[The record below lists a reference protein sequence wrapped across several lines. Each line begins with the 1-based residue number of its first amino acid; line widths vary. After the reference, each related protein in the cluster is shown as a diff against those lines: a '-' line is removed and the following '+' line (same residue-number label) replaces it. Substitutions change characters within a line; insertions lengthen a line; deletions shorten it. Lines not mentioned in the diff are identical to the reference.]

1 MKTANAITL
10 NRKNNTIEVT
20 KKFYEAASKYN
31 SEEELLLREAQKNN
45 PGFKV
50 VVATRK
56 TKSTYKGLDYEFMT
70 TYIKAHDDA
79 EKSKMATFLE
89 MRALTAEAIMMDAVP
104 ADYLTVKEWFL
115 REFPEIEAFHDKRK
129 QMLANIEKKNEEK
142 RLEREMKKRELLLAS
157 VA

>member
-1 MKTANAITL
+1 MKKSISITL
-10 NRKNNTIEVT
+10 NRQNRTIEVT

-31 SEEELLLREAQKNN
+31 SEEEILLREAQQNN

-70 TYIKAHDDA
+70 TYIKAHDD
-79 EKSKMATFLE
+79 ENKTKMAAFLE
-89 MRALTAEAIMMDAVP
+89 MRALTAEAIMMDVAP
-104 ADYLTVKEWFL
+104 ADYLSVKEWFL
-115 REFPEIEAFHDKRK
+115 NEFPEIEAFHDKRK

>member
-1 MKTANAITL
+1 MKKSISITL
-10 NRKNNTIEVT
+10 NRQNNTIEVT

-31 SEEELLLREAQKNN
+31 SEEELLLRGAQQNN
-45 PGFKV
+45 PGYKV
-50 VVATRK
+50 EVISRK
-56 TKSTYKGLDYEFMT
+56 TKSTYKGLDYDFMT

-89 MRALTAEAIMMDAVP
+89 MRALTAEAIAMDASP

-115 REFPEIEAFHDKRK
+115 NEFPEIEAFHDKRK

>member
-1 MKTANAITL
+1 MKTANAINL
-10 NRKNNTIEVT
+10 NRQNRTIEVT
-20 KKFYEAASKYN
+20 KKFYTAASKYN

-70 TYIKAHDDA
+70 TYIKKHDDA

-89 MRALTAEAIMMDAVP
+89 MRALTAEAIMMDAAP

>member
-1 MKTANAITL
+1 MKTANTITL
-10 NRKNNTIEVT
+10 NHKTRTIEVT
-20 KKFYEAASKYN
+20 KKFYAAASKYN
-31 SEEELLLREAQKNN
+31 SEEELLLRGAQQNN
-45 PGFKV
+45 PGYKV
-50 VVATRK
+50 EVISRK
-56 TKSTYKGLDYEFMT
+56 TKSTYKGLDYDFMT

-89 MRALTAEAIMMDAVP
+89 MRALTAEAIAMDAAP

>member
-1 MKTANAITL
+1 MKTANTITL
-10 NRKNNTIEVT
+10 NHKTRTIEVT
-20 KKFYEAASKYN
+20 KKFYAAASKYN
-31 SEEELLLREAQKNN
+31 SEEELLLRGAQQNN

-50 VVATRK
+50 VIATRK

-70 TYIKAHDDA
+70 TYIKAHDD
-79 EKSKMATFLE
+79 ENKTKMAAFLE
-89 MRALTAEAIMMDAVP
+89 MRALTAEAIMMDVAP
-104 ADYLTVKEWFL
+104 ADYLSVKEWFL
-115 REFPEIEAFHDKRK
+115 NEFPEIEAFHEKRK

>member
-1 MKTANAITL
+1 MKTANAINL

-31 SEEELLLREAQKNN
+31 SEEELLLREAQQNN

-89 MRALTAEAIMMDAVP
+89 MRALTAEAIMMDVAP
-104 ADYLTVKEWFL
+104 ADYLSVKEWFL
-115 REFPEIEAFHDKRK
+115 NEFPEIEAFHEKRQ
-129 QMLANIEKKNEEK
+129 QMLDNIEKKSAEK
-142 RLEREMKKRELLLAS
+142 RLARQKKNFALLMATF
-157 VA
+157 A

>member
-10 NRKNNTIEVT
+10 NHKNRTIEVT
-20 KKFYEAASKYN
+20 KKFYTAASKYN
-31 SEEELLLREAQKNN
+31 SEEELLLRGAQQNN
-45 PGFKV
+45 PTYKV

-70 TYIKAHDDA
+70 TYIKKHDDA

-89 MRALTAEAIMMDAVP
+89 MRALTAEAIMMDAAP

>member
-1 MKTANAITL
+1 MKTANAINL

-70 TYIKAHDDA
+70 TYIKKHDDA

-89 MRALTAEAIMMDAVP
+89 MRALTAEAIMMDAAP

-115 REFPEIEAFHDKRK
+115 REFPEIEAFHEKRQ
-129 QMLANIEKKNEEK
+129 QMLDNIEKKSAEK
-142 RLEREMKKRELLLAS
+142 RLARQKKNLALLMATF
-157 VA
+157 A

>member
-1 MKTANAITL
+1 MKTANTITL
-10 NRKNNTIEVT
+10 NHKTRTIEVT
-20 KKFYEAASKYN
+20 KKFYAAASKYN
-31 SEEELLLREAQKNN
+31 SEEELLLRGAQQNN
-45 PGFKV
+45 PGYKV
-50 VVATRK
+50 EVISRK
-56 TKSTYKGLDYEFMT
+56 TKSTYKGLDYDFMT
-70 TYIKAHDDA
+70 TYIKKHDDA

-89 MRALTAEAIMMDAVP
+89 MRALTAEAIAMDASP

-115 REFPEIEAFHDKRK
+115 NEFPEIEAFHDKRK

>member
-1 MKTANAITL
+1 MKTANTITL
-10 NRKNNTIEVT
+10 NHKNRTIEVT
-20 KKFYEAASKYN
+20 KKFYAAASKYN
-31 SEEELLLREAQKNN
+31 SEEELLLRGAQQNN
-45 PGFKV
+45 PGYKV
-50 VVATRK
+50 EVISRK
-56 TKSTYKGLDYEFMT
+56 TKSTYKGLDYDFMT
-70 TYIKAHDDA
+70 TYIKKHDDA

-89 MRALTAEAIMMDAVP
+89 MRALTAEAIAMDASP

-115 REFPEIEAFHDKRK
+115 NEFPEIEAFHDKRK

>member
-1 MKTANAITL
+1 MKTANAINL

-56 TKSTYKGLDYEFMT
+56 TKSTYKGLDYEFMA
-70 TYIKAHDDA
+70 TYIKAHDD
-79 EKSKMATFLE
+79 ENKTKMAAFLE
-89 MRALTAEAIMMDAVP
+89 MRALTAEAVMMDAAP
-104 ADYLTVKEWFL
+104 ADYISVKNWFL
-115 REFPEIEAFHDKRK
+115 NEFPEIEAFHEKRQ
-129 QMLANIEKKNEEK
+129 QMLDAIEKKNAEK
-142 RLEREMKKRELLLAS
+142 RLARQKKNLELLMETFA
-157 VA
+157 

>member
-1 MKTANAITL
+1 MKTANAINL
-10 NRKNNTIEVT
+10 NRKDNTIEVT

-31 SEEELLLREAQKNN
+31 SEEEILLREAQQNN

-89 MRALTAEAIMMDAVP
+89 MRALTAEAIMMDVAP

-115 REFPEIEAFHDKRK
+115 NEFPEIEAFHEKRQ
-129 QMLANIEKKNEEK
+129 QMLDNIEKKSAEK
-142 RLEREMKKRELLLAS
+142 RLARQKKNFALLMATF
-157 VA
+157 A

>member
-1 MKTANAITL
+1 MKTANAINL

-20 KKFYEAASKYN
+20 KKFYDAASKYN

-70 TYIKAHDDA
+70 TYIKAHDD
-79 EKSKMATFLE
+79 ENKTKMAAFLE
-89 MRALTAEAIMMDAVP
+89 MRALTAEAIMMDAAP
-104 ADYLTVKEWFL
+104 ADYISVKNWFL
-115 REFPEIEAFHDKRK
+115 NEFPEIVAFHEKRQ
-129 QMLANIEKKNEEK
+129 QMLDAIEKKNAEK
-142 RLEREMKKRELLLAS
+142 RLARQKKNLELLMETFA
-157 VA
+157 

>member
-10 NRKNNTIEVT
+10 NRQNRTIEVT
-20 KKFYEAASKYN
+20 KKFYTAASKYN

-79 EKSKMATFLE
+79 EKSKMACFLN
-89 MRALTAEAIMMDAVP
+89 MRALTAEALAMDAAP
-104 ADYLTVKEWFL
+104 ADYLSVKEWFL
-115 REFPEIEAFHDKRK
+115 NEFPEIEAFHDKRK
-129 QMLANIEKKNEEK
+129 QMLTDIEKKAEEK
-142 RLEREMKKRELLLAS
+142 RREREMNKRARLLAS

>member
-1 MKTANAITL
+1 MKTANAINL

-70 TYIKAHDDA
+70 TYIKKHDDA

-89 MRALTAEAIMMDAVP
+89 MRALTAEAIMMDAAP

>member
-1 MKTANAITL
+1 MKTANAINL

-70 TYIKAHDDA
+70 TYIKAHDD
-79 EKSKMATFLE
+79 ENKTKMAAFLE
-89 MRALTAEAIMMDAVP
+89 MRALTAEAIMMDAAP
-104 ADYLTVKEWFL
+104 ADYLSVKEWFL
-115 REFPEIEAFHDKRK
+115 NEFPEIEAFHEKRQ
-129 QMLANIEKKNEEK
+129 QMLAEIEKKSAEK

>member
-1 MKTANAITL
+1 MKTANAINL

-70 TYIKAHDDA
+70 TYIKAHDD
-79 EKSKMATFLE
+79 ENKTKMAAFLE
-89 MRALTAEAIMMDAVP
+89 MRALTAEAIMMDAAP
-104 ADYLTVKEWFL
+104 ADYLDVKKWFL
-115 REFPEIEAFHDKRK
+115 NEFPEIEAFHDKRK

>member
-1 MKTANAITL
+1 MKTANAINL

-20 KKFYEAASKYN
+20 KKFYTAASKYN

-70 TYIKAHDDA
+70 TYIKKHDDA

-142 RLEREMKKRELLLAS
+142 RLARQKKNLQILMATF
-157 VA
+157 A

>member
-1 MKTANAITL
+1 MKTANTITL
-10 NRKNNTIEVT
+10 NHKTRTIEVT
-20 KKFYEAASKYN
+20 KKFYTAASKYN
-31 SEEELLLREAQKNN
+31 SEEEILLRGAQQNN
-45 PGFKV
+45 PGYKV
-50 VVATRK
+50 EVISRK
-56 TKSTYKGLDYEFMT
+56 TKSTYKGLDYDFMT
-70 TYIKAHDDA
+70 TYIKKHDDA

-89 MRALTAEAIMMDAVP
+89 MRALTAEAIAMDASP

-115 REFPEIEAFHDKRK
+115 NEFPEIEAFHDKRK